1 MKSEITAKKLAIA
14 GFYFFLSERIFFM
27 TKDRAL
33 ELLKIE
39 HECVLRNENGCDR
52 DCANCDLVQETDEL
66 LEMYKFVIEFLNH
79 AKE

>member
-1 MKSEITAKKLAIA
+1 
-14 GFYFFLSERIFFM
+14 M

-52 DCANCDLVQETDEL
+52 NCANCDLVQDTDEL
-66 LEMYKFVIEFLNH
+66 LEMYEFVLKIMND